1 MRHAIAKD
9 KAVEMMRRKTI
20 GWAFD
25 REVLD
30 AMLSQP
36 GAEGVRIYM
45 GQNDGGAQTP
55 ILVAIDKAGRDLF
68 GVIAEEATPCP
79 PYCDPSSALHA

>member
-1 MRHAIAKD
+1 MKHAIAKD
-9 KAVEMMRRKTI
+9 KAAALVRRRTR
-20 GWAFD
+20 GWSFD
-25 REVLD
+25 REVVD

-36 GAEGVRIYM
+36 GAEGIRIYL
-45 GQNDGGAQTP
+45 GETELGASTP
-55 ILVAIDKAGRDLF
+55 VVVAIDKEGRDLF